1 MIINVLN
8 DRLPIELGDIIYREL
23 HRSIQRDINIII
35 QHKIVFVL
43 VKKRMSFLVCENQNY
58 YSALDVF

>member
-1 MIINVLN
+1 MIIKMLD
-8 DRLPIELGDIIYREL
+8 DRLPLELTDLIYHQI
-23 HRSIQRDINIII
+23 HRSLMRDICIII

>member
-1 MIINVLN
+1 MKMLD
-8 DRLPIELGDIIYREL
+8 DRLPLELTDLIYHQI
-23 HRSIQRDINIII
+23 HRSLMRDICIII